1 MILKYLNRGLKTKPM
16 SRIQIYK
23 QVTSTN
29 LFGIQ
34 DRIKRETK
42 IKLKV
47 KPKKK

>member
-16 SRIQIYK
+16 TRIQIYK
-23 QVTSTN
+23 HVTSTN

-42 IKLKV
+42 VKV
-47 KPKKK
+47 KPKTKK